1 MICIRITEREDG
13 LELSAHGHAGYA
25 PRGQDVV
32 CAGVSALIYGFIAYL
47 EGLLPIA
54 TEKTPREGMPRLE
67 TPRLETP
74 RLETPQLETPRLE
87 TPQLETPRLET
98 PRLETPQLEVEDKD
112 DVLRVRTY
120 GMRGADTAGSAVLRA
135 GLGLIASAYPSFVM
149 LDAHIHRKGDEYESN

>member
-54 TEKTPREGMPRLE
+54 TEKAARDG
-67 TPRLETP
+67 TP
-74 RLETPQLETPRLE
+74 RLETPQ
-87 TPQLETPRLET
+87 
-98 PRLETPQLEVEDKD
+98 LETPQLEVEDKD

-135 GLGLIASAYPSFVM
+135 GLGLIVSAYPSFVM
-149 LDAHIHRKGDEYESN
+149 LDAHIYRKGDEYESN

>member
-1 MICIRITEREDG
+1 MICIRMTEREDG

-54 TEKTPREGMPRLE
+54 TEKAARDG
-67 TPRLETP
+67 TPRLE
-74 RLETPQLETPRLE
+74 
-87 TPQLETPRLET
+87 
-98 PRLETPQLEVEDKD
+98 VADKD
-112 DVLRVRTY
+112 GILWVRTY
-120 GMRGADTAGSAVLRA
+120 GMGGADIMGLAVIRA

-149 LDAHIHRKGDEYESN
+149 LDDNIHRKGDEYESN

>member
-74 RLETPQLETPRLE
+74 RLETPQLE
-87 TPQLETPRLET
+87 
-98 PRLETPQLEVEDKD
+98 VEDKD